1 MLAEVNSYGYHSLFV
16 SVQFYFDLLSDNL
29 NIAAV
34 HTCIR
39 IYTKENRFFAQSH
52 SLRSRCLC
60 GNVDVEGSGAPQKPL
75 GDVVLLGLGVVLG
88 HGEAQV
94 LQNEHSEDEQ
104 LGLGD
109 ELAGAGAFSNAA
121 WIQSFYWI

>member
-16 SVQFYFDLLSDNL
+16 SVQFYFDLLSDNQ

-34 HTCIR
+34 HIR

-94 LQNEHSEDEQ
+94 LQNEHREYEQ

-109 ELAGAGAFSNAA
+109 ELAGAGAFSDPS
-121 WIQSFYWI
+121 WIQSFWGK